1 MCQCGIW
8 DKIQTEVCEIILG
21 VTERN
26 QEEIMAKGRVK
37 ERELVRK

>member
-1 MCQCGIW
+1 MCQWGIW

-26 QEEIMAKGRVK
+26 QEGMMAKGWVK
-37 ERELVRK
+37 E